1 MIALLLLCA
10 LAGPGDDRKQT
21 KVTCPVDGTKV
32 DVIEIAAT
40 NHWGGKDSDGCP
52 HAFKTTPLEF
62 YVWVCP
68 TCKFAGR
75 KKDFEGTLADADKK
89 ALLEG
94 LKPLAEIRKDAK
106 QAQIPGHVKYDLLA
120 QTAKIRKAPPEDAG
134 RAYLHAA
141 WSCRQQ
147 GAVALDDFD
156 EWETLRGSYNLNQ
169 TPMQYGL
176 TKNRTDLELDV
187 ARKIEKEIDA
197 KRYERGLNRILARYL
212 AAYLLRKHGE
222 NDAAERWLAELEK
235 MKGENSIVDDA
246 VAKTRVLL
254 PLERDFQAKA
264 LEAYRAAYE
273 GGGLDRKV
281 APEAAYLIGELS
293 RRTGDAKAA
302 VTWYQKALD
311 STDNDVLKKLATAQK
326 ALAEK

>member
-10 LAGPGDDRKQT
+10 LAVPGDDRKQG
-21 KVTCPVDGTKV
+21 KATCPVDGTKF
-32 DVIEIAAT
+32 DVIEIAAS
-40 NHWGGKDSDGCP
+40 NHWGGKDADGCP

-62 YVWVCP
+62 LVWVCP
-68 TCKFAGR
+68 ACKFAGR
-75 KKDFEGTLADADKK
+75 KKDFDGTLPDADKK

-94 LKPLAEIRKDAK
+94 LKPMAEIRKDAK
-106 QAQIPGHVKYDLLA
+106 QGQIPGYVKYDLLA
-120 QTAKIRKAPPEDAG
+120 QVSRIRKAPSEDAG
-134 RAYLHAA
+134 RAWLHAA

-156 EWETLRGSYNLNQ
+156 EWETLRSSYNLNQ
-169 TPMQYGL
+169 TPMQFGL
-176 TKNRTDLELDV
+176 TKNRTDFELDV
-187 ARKIEKEIDA
+187 ARKIEKELEA

-212 AAYLLRKHGE
+212 AAFLLRKHGE

-254 PLERDFQAKA
+254 PLEREFQKKA
-264 LEAYRAAYE
+264 LEAYRAAYD
-273 GGGLDRKV
+273 GGSLDKKV
-281 APEAAYLIGELS
+281 APEAAYLLGELS
-293 RRTGDAKAA
+293 RRTGDPKSA
-302 VTWYQKALD
+302 VAWYQKALETSD
-311 STDNDVLKKLATAQK
+311 SDPLKKLAALQK